1 MICKLL
7 VLSAGTASATETG
20 RFAAPVSDS
29 KELELRSTAIP
40 QKTKSQ
46 TIWGIGLEWMGK
58 P

>member
-46 TIWGIGLEWMGK
+46 TIWGIGLE
-58 P
+58 